1 MLIFYNKRNK
11 KGFTLIE
18 LLVATVVGII
28 VLSALINTYMGVKRS
43 YKEYKDKTTTESK
56 ELLVK
61 NFLYDFIKD
70 VGFACNFGSLNQTYY
85 DSTSDS
91 LDNFFYNSAMIQV
104 GQLPLTTSNHAAKSL
119 EEGCS
124 GNCFKAG
131 TDYIM
136 IKKEENSV
144 YLTQI
149 NSSSSELHTTSVED
163 ISVGDYLFL
172 CNKKYINLVKAT
184 SINSGSNIVDLS
196 RAPQGGDYYPGDY
209 VGKYSLQILYIRDSG
224 VVDDNGQKIF
234 SLYVYIKSN
243 DSDCR
248 NDLDV
253 DYIPKDG
260 CGVFELVRGVSDL
273 HVEYATVSNGNVTW
287 NSVSTDV
294 DVSTS
299 NYPSLK
305 VSFDLD
311 GQAFHKIIN
320 L

>member
-91 LDNFFYNSAMIQV
+91 LDDFFYNSAMIQV
-104 GQLPLTTSNHAAKSL
+104 GQLPLPTSDHLSEAL
-119 EEGCS
+119 EKGCS
-124 GNCFKAG
+124 GECFKSG

-136 IKKEENSV
+136 IKKEESRA

-149 NSSSSELHTTSVED
+149 NSSSSELYITSVGD
-163 ISVGDYLFL
+163 ISAGDYLFL

-184 SINSGSNIVDLS
+184 SINSGSSIIDLS
-196 RAPQGGDYYPGDY
+196 RVTQGGAYYPGDY

-224 VVDDNGQKIF
+224 VVDDDGQNIY
-234 SLYVYIKSN
+234 SLYVFIKDSN
-243 DSDCR
+243 SR
-248 NDLDV
+248 GMS
-253 DYIPKDG
+253 Y
-260 CGVFELVRGVSDL
+260 ELVRGVDNL
-273 HVEYATVSNGNVTW
+273 IIELATVSNGNVTW
-287 NSVSTDV
+287 NSISNDIINVSA
-294 DVSTS
+294 S
-299 NYPSLK
+299 NYSSLK